1 MTLLLDDNIGP
12 SVYAALARVRRPD
25 VRYVRS
31 EFAADY
37 AAGRRVSDQMWLELA
52 GGRGWLAITRDLS
65 ILQTREEREALIAHD
80 AGVII
85 LDAGQ
90 ATSFDMLHFIVCN
103 IETLAR
109 IDETEPRP
117 FAFVA
122 DASGQFTKQDLTG

>member
-12 SVYAALARVRRPD
+12 SVYDALARVRRPD
-25 VRYVRS
+25 VRYVRA

-37 AAGRRVSDQMWLELA
+37 AAGRKVSDQMWLELA
-52 GGRGWLAITRDLS
+52 GERGWLAITRDLS
-65 ILQTREEREALIAHD
+65 ILQTREERDALIAHD

-85 LDAGQ
+85 LDDGQ

-109 IDETEPRP
+109 IDETESRP

-122 DASGQFTKQDLTG
+122 DASGQFIKQDLTD

>member
-37 AAGRRVSDQMWLELA
+37 AAGRKVSDQMWLELA

-90 ATSFDMLHFIVCN
+90 ATSFDMLQFIVCN

-122 DASGQFTKQDLTG
+122 DTAGQFIKQDLMA